1 MSTNKP
7 AYRNWNDI
15 QMFLA
20 AMAMA
25 LTLGL
30 WNLFAGP
37 DRVQAQARQ
46 NSETALQPPPAEADP
61 VTLAPAAPTPVPQG
75 KILLGGQAPQ
85 TQIIVTNILGGG
97 GGGGG
102 GGG

>member
-1 MSTNKP
+1 MATNKP
-7 AYRNWNDI
+7 ASRNWSDI

-37 DRVQAQARQ
+37 DRVQALARQ
-46 NSETALQPPPAEADP
+46 NAETALQPPTAEAAP
-61 VTLAPAAPTPVPQG
+61 VTLAPAAPTPIPQG
-75 KILLGGQAPQ
+75 KIILGGQAPQ
-85 TQIIVTNILGGG
+85 TQIFVNNPVGG
-97 GGGGG
+97 
-102 GGG
+102 